1 MINFDLSEEQLALQK
16 TVREFCAGEVA
27 PYIKEWDEKAHF
39 ERSVF
44 DKMAELGLLGVCIPE
59 QYGGAGFDYISLG
72 LVCEELEACDTF
84 LRVAMSVHV
93 GLNSLSV
100 YSWGTEEQKQKY
112 LVPQA
117 KGEKIG
123 TFGLTEP
130 NAGSDVVGMR
140 SYAKR
145 DGDDWILNGEKM
157 WISLGDVADNF
168 LFFCWT
174 DQEKQKARDHSGIS
188 CFIVE
193 RTMPG
198 FSSGTLHGK
207 MGIKAGNTGY
217 FSLQDV
223 RVPKE
228 NMLGREGEG
237 FKIAMFSLENGR
249 YTVASGAT
257 GVIRA
262 SRDASVAYAKTRE
275 VQGQTISNFQLVKQK
290 IAEMQADYEMAH
302 LLWLKC
308 GALKNAGK
316 PSAKAA
322 SLAKWQATIRSE
334 KALLAIE
341 VHGANGYT
349 NDYPVERYLRNC
361 RPRREGTRD
370 IHTPCRRR
378 EAVKK
383 EKQPGDTSAHVPSRI
398 EQTGSKPNK
407 RKRVSEGSDHFCA
420 YRLYVCAFC
429 GISLCMQGMDHRIH
443 RIKTQETTI
452 QNPSFMVNES
462 S

>member
-1 MINFDLSEEQLALQK
+1 MIDFELTEEHLALQR

-27 PYIKEWDEKAHF
+27 PHIKEWDEKSHF

-44 DKMAELGLLGVCIPE
+44 EKMAELGLLGVCIPE

-117 KGEKIG
+117 KGEKLA

-145 DGDDWILNGEKM
+145 DADDWILNGEKM
-157 WISLGDVADNF
+157 WISLGDVADHF

-174 DQEKQKARDHSGIS
+174 DLEKQKVRDHSGMS

-207 MGIKAGNTGY
+207 LGIRAGNTGY

-228 NMLGREGEG
+228 NMLGQEGEG

-262 SRDASVAYAKTRE
+262 SRDASVAYANTRE
-275 VQGQTISNFQLVKQK
+275 VQGQTIANFQLVKQK
-290 IAEMQADYEMAH
+290 IANMEADYQMAH
-302 LLWLKC
+302 LLWLRC
-308 GALKNAGK
+308 GFLKNEGL
-316 PSAKAA
+316 PSARAA
-322 SLAKWQATIRSE
+322 SLAKWQASVRSE
-334 KALLAIE
+334 TAASMAIE

-361 RPRREGTRD
+361 KAAVIYEGTRD
-370 IHTPCRRR
+370 IHTLMQ
-378 EAVKK
+378 ADWALGLKK
-383 EKQPGDTSAHVPSRI
+383 EKAARVILPPYQPTEA
-398 EQTGSKPNK
+398 KAAN
-407 RKRVSEGSDHFCA
+407 
-420 YRLYVCAFC
+420 
-429 GISLCMQGMDHRIH
+429 
-443 RIKTQETTI
+443 
-452 QNPSFMVNES
+452 
-462 S
+462 

>member
-1 MINFDLSEEQLALQK
+1 MIELELNDEHKALKQ
-16 TVREFCAGEVA
+16 TVREFVAGEVA

-44 DKMAELGLLGVCIPE
+44 GKMAELGFLGVCIPE

-72 LVCEELEACDTF
+72 IVCEELEACDTF

-117 KGEKIG
+117 KGEKLA

-140 SYAKR
+140 SYARR

-157 WISLGDVADNF
+157 WISLGNTADHF

-174 DQEKQKARDHSGIS
+174 DQEKQKNRDHSGLS

-193 RTMPG
+193 RSMPG
-198 FSSGTLHGK
+198 FSSGSLHGK
-207 MGIKAGNTGY
+207 MGIRAGDTGY

-223 RVPKE
+223 RAPAA
-228 NMLGREGEG
+228 NMLGNEGEG

-262 SRDASVAYAKTRE
+262 SRDASVAYANTRE
-275 VQGQTISNFQLVKQK
+275 VQGQTIANFQLVKQK
-290 IAEMQADYEMAH
+290 IANMEADYQMAH
-302 LLWLKC
+302 LLWLKT
-308 GALKNAGK
+308 GYLKNMGL
-316 PSAKAA
+316 PSARAA

-334 KALLAIE
+334 TAASMAIE
-341 VHGANGYT
+341 IHGANGYT

-361 RPRREGTRD
+361 KAAVIYEGTRD
-370 IHTPCRRR
+370 IHTLMQ
-378 EAVKK
+378 ADWALGMKK
-383 EKQPGDTSAHVPSRI
+383 EKAARVILPPYKATDSA
-398 EQTGSKPNK
+398 
-407 RKRVSEGSDHFCA
+407 A
-420 YRLYVCAFC
+420 A
-429 GISLCMQGMDHRIH
+429 
-443 RIKTQETTI
+443 
-452 QNPSFMVNES
+452 
-462 S
+462 

>member
-1 MINFDLSEEQLALQK
+1 VIDFELTEEHKALQQ

-27 PYIKEWDEKAHF
+27 PFIKEWDEKAHF

-44 DKMAELGLLGVCIPE
+44 NKMAELGLLGVCIPE

-93 GLNSLSV
+93 GLNSLSLLT
-100 YSWGTEEQKQKY
+100 WGTEEQKQKY

-117 KGEKIG
+117 KGEKLA

-140 SYAKR
+140 SSAKK
-145 DGDDWILNGEKM
+145 DGNDWILNGEKM
-157 WISLGDVADNF
+157 WISLGDVADHF

-174 DQEKQKARDHSGIS
+174 DLEKQKNRDHSGMS

-193 RTMPG
+193 RSMPG
-198 FSSGTLHGK
+198 FSSGTIHGK
-207 MGIKAGNTGY
+207 LGIKAGNTGY

-223 RVPKE
+223 RVSQA
-228 NMLGREGEG
+228 NMLGNEGEG

-262 SRDASVAYAKTRE
+262 SRDASVAYANTRE
-275 VQGQTISNFQLVKQK
+275 VQNQKIANFQLVKQK
-290 IAEMQADYEMAH
+290 IADMEADYEMSH

-308 GALKNAGK
+308 GYLKNEGK
-316 PSAKAA
+316 PSARTA

-334 KALLAIE
+334 KAASMAIE

-361 RPRREGTRD
+361 KAAVIYEGTRD
-370 IHTPCRRR
+370 IHTLMQ
-378 EAVKK
+378 ADWALGLKK
-383 EKQPGDTSAHVPSRI
+383 EKPA
-398 EQTGSKPNK
+398 
-407 RKRVSEGSDHFCA
+407 RVILLPYKSSET
-420 YRLYVCAFC
+420 
-429 GISLCMQGMDHRIH
+429 
-443 RIKTQETTI
+443 KTTA
-452 QNPSFMVNES
+452 S
-462 S
+462 

>member
-1 MINFDLSEEQLALQK
+1 VIELELTDDHKALQA
-16 TVREFCAGEVA
+16 TVREFVERDVA
-27 PYIKEWDEKAHF
+27 PYIKEWDEKGHY
-39 ERSVF
+39 ELSVF
-44 DKMAELGLLGVCIPE
+44 KTMAELGLLGVCIPE

-93 GLNSLSV
+93 GLNSLSL

-117 KGEKIG
+117 KGEKIA

-130 NAGSDVVGMR
+130 NAGSDVIGAR
-140 SYAKR
+140 STARR

-157 WISLGDVADNF
+157 WISLADVADNF

-174 DQEKQKARDHSGIS
+174 DAEKQKARDHSGMS

-193 RTMPG
+193 RSMPG
-198 FSSGTLHGK
+198 FSSGTIHGK

-228 NMLGREGEG
+228 NMLGKEGEG

-262 SRDASVAYAKTRE
+262 SRDAAVAYANMRE
-275 VQGQTISNFQLVKQK
+275 VQGQKIANFQLVKQK
-290 IAEMQADYEMAH
+290 IADMEADYEMCH
-302 LLWLKC
+302 LLWAKA
-308 GALKNAGK
+308 GYLKNVGK
-316 PSAKAA
+316 SSTRAA
-322 SLAKWQATIRSE
+322 SLAKWQATTRSE
-334 KALLAIE
+334 KAASMAIE

-361 RPRREGTRD
+361 KAAVIYEGTRD
-370 IHTPCRRR
+370 IHTLMQ
-378 EAVKK
+378 ADWALGLKK
-383 EKQPGDTSAHVPSRI
+383 EKAARVTLPSY
-398 EQTGSKPNK
+398 QTEAKGT
-407 RKRVSEGSDHFCA
+407 VS
-420 YRLYVCAFC
+420 
-429 GISLCMQGMDHRIH
+429 
-443 RIKTQETTI
+443 
-452 QNPSFMVNES
+452 
-462 S
+462 

>member
-1 MINFDLSEEQLALQK
+1 MIDFELSEENIALQK

-44 DKMAELGLLGVCIPE
+44 DKMGDLGLLGVCIPE

-93 GLNSLSV
+93 GLNSLSLLT
-100 YSWGTEEQKQKY
+100 WGTEEQKRKY

-117 KGEKIG
+117 KGEKLA

-130 NAGSDVVGMR
+130 NAGSDVIGMR
-140 SYAKR
+140 SNAKR
-145 DGDDWILNGEKM
+145 DGDGWILNGEKM
-157 WISLGDVADNF
+157 WISLGDVADHF

-174 DQEKQKARDHSGIS
+174 DLEKQKNRDHSGMS
-188 CFIVE
+188 CFIIE
-193 RTMPG
+193 RTMEG

-207 MGIKAGNTGY
+207 LGIKAGNTGY

-223 RVPKE
+223 RVGQE
-228 NMLGREGEG
+228 NMLGLEGEG

-249 YTVASGAT
+249 YTVAAGAT

-262 SRDASVAYAKTRE
+262 SRDASVAYANTRE
-275 VQGQTISNFQLVKQK
+275 VQGQTIANFQLVKQK
-290 IAEMQADYEMAH
+290 IANMEADYEMTH

-308 GALKNAGK
+308 GYLKNLGK
-316 PSAKAA
+316 TSAKAA
-322 SLAKWQATIRSE
+322 SLAKWQATVRSE
-334 KALLAIE
+334 TAASMAIE
-341 VHGANGYT
+341 IHGANGYT

-361 RPRREGTRD
+361 KAAIIYEGTRD
-370 IHTPCRRR
+370 IHTLMQ
-378 EAVKK
+378 ADWALGLKK
-383 EKQPGDTSAHVPSRI
+383 EKAA
-398 EQTGSKPNK
+398 
-407 RKRVSEGSDHFCA
+407 RVTLPA
-420 YRLYVCAFC
+420 YKAA
-429 GISLCMQGMDHRIH
+429 GA
-443 RIKTQETTI
+443 
-452 QNPSFMVNES
+452 
-462 S
+462 

>member
-1 MINFDLSEEQLALQK
+1 MIDFELTEEHIALRK
-16 TVREFCAGEVA
+16 TVKEFCDGEVA
-27 PYIKEWDEKAHF
+27 PHIKEWDEKSHF

-44 DKMAELGLLGVCIPE
+44 DKMAELGLMGVCIPE

-93 GLNSLSV
+93 GLNSMSLLT
-100 YSWGTEEQKQKY
+100 WGTEEQKQNY

-117 KGEKIG
+117 KGEKLA

-174 DQEKQKARDHSGIS
+174 DLEKMKARDHSGIS
-188 CFIVE
+188 CFIIE
-193 RTMPG
+193 RTMSG

-207 MGIKAGNTGY
+207 LGIKAGNTGY

-223 RVPKE
+223 RVPSA
-228 NMLGREGEG
+228 NMLGNEGEG

-249 YTVASGAT
+249 YTVAAGAT
-257 GVIRA
+257 GVIKA
-262 SRDASVAYAKTRE
+262 SRDASVAYANTRE
-275 VQGQTISNFQLVKQK
+275 VQGQTIANFQLVKQK
-290 IAEMQADYEMAH
+290 IANMEADYEMSH

-308 GALKNAGK
+308 GYLKNQGK
-316 PSAKAA
+316 TSAKAA
-322 SLAKWQATIRSE
+322 SMAKWQATTRSE
-334 KALLAIE
+334 TAASMAIE
-341 VHGANGYT
+341 IHGANGYT

-361 RPRREGTRD
+361 KAAVIYEGTRD
-370 IHTPCRRR
+370 IHTLMQ
-378 EAVKK
+378 ADWALGLKK
-383 EKQPGDTSAHVPSRI
+383 EKSARVTLPPYQPDTAKSTA
-398 EQTGSKPNK
+398 N
-407 RKRVSEGSDHFCA
+407 
-420 YRLYVCAFC
+420 
-429 GISLCMQGMDHRIH
+429 
-443 RIKTQETTI
+443 
-452 QNPSFMVNES
+452 
-462 S
+462 

>member
-1 MINFDLSEEQLALQK
+1 VIEFELSEEQIALQN

-27 PYIKEWDEKAHF
+27 PYIKEWDEK
-39 ERSVF
+39 SVF
-44 DKMAELGLLGVCIPE
+44 EPKVFEKMAELGLLGVCIPE
-59 QYGGAGFDYISLG
+59 QYGGAGFDYVSLG

-117 KGEKIG
+117 KGEKLA

-130 NAGSDVVGMR
+130 NAGSDVIGMK
-140 SYAKR
+140 SYARR

-157 WISLGDVADNF
+157 WISLADVADNF

-174 DQEKQKARDHSGIS
+174 DMEKMKVRDHTGIS
-188 CFIVE
+188 CFIIE

-198 FSSGTLHGK
+198 FSSGTIHGK
-207 MGIKAGNTGY
+207 LGIKAGNTGY

-223 RVPKE
+223 RVPHA
-228 NMLGREGEG
+228 NMLGQEGEG

-249 YTVASGAT
+249 YTVAAGAT
-257 GVIRA
+257 GVIKA
-262 SRDASVAYAKTRE
+262 SRDAAVAYANTRE
-275 VQGQTISNFQLVKQK
+275 VQGQTIANFQLVKQK
-290 IAEMQADYEMAH
+290 IADMEADYQMAH
-302 LLWLKC
+302 LLWAKC
-308 GALKNAGK
+308 GYLKNVGK

-322 SLAKWQATIRSE
+322 SLAKWQATVRSE
-334 KALLAIE
+334 KAASMAIE

-361 RPRREGTRD
+361 KAAVIYEGTRD
-370 IHTPCRRR
+370 IHTLMQ
-378 EAVKK
+378 ADWALGLKK
-383 EKQPGDTSAHVPSRI
+383 EKAARVILPPYQSA
-398 EQTGSKPNK
+398 EAKGTAN
-407 RKRVSEGSDHFCA
+407 
-420 YRLYVCAFC
+420 
-429 GISLCMQGMDHRIH
+429 
-443 RIKTQETTI
+443 
-452 QNPSFMVNES
+452 
-462 S
+462 

>member
-1 MINFDLSEEQLALQK
+1 MIDLELTEEHLALQK
-16 TVREFCAGEVA
+16 TVREFVQGEVA
-27 PYIKEWDEKAHF
+27 PHIKEWDEKAYF
-39 ERSVF
+39 EPKVF
-44 DKMAELGLLGVCIPE
+44 EQMAELGLLGVCIPE

-117 KGEKIG
+117 KGEKIA

-140 SYAKR
+140 SYANR

-157 WISLGDVADNF
+157 WISLADVADHF

-174 DQEKQKARDHSGIS
+174 DLEKQKVRDHSGIS
-188 CFIVE
+188 CFIIE

-207 MGIKAGNTGY
+207 LGIKAGNTGY

-223 RVPKE
+223 RVPQA
-228 NMLGREGEG
+228 NMLGKEGEG

-262 SRDASVAYAKTRE
+262 SRDASVDYANTRE
-275 VQGQTISNFQLVKQK
+275 VQGQKIGNFQLVKQK
-290 IAEMQADYEMAH
+290 IADMEADYQMSH
-302 LLWLKC
+302 LLWLKA
-308 GALKNAGK
+308 GYLKNMGL

-322 SLAKWQATIRSE
+322 SLAKWQATVRSE
-334 KALLAIE
+334 KAASMAIE

-361 RPRREGTRD
+361 KAAIIYEGTRD
-370 IHTPCRRR
+370 IHTLMQ
-378 EAVKK
+378 ADWALGLKK
-383 EKQPGDTSAHVPSRI
+383 EKTARVTLPPYQP
-398 EQTGSKPNK
+398 
-407 RKRVSEGSDHFCA
+407 SEAKGTAS
-420 YRLYVCAFC
+420 
-429 GISLCMQGMDHRIH
+429 
-443 RIKTQETTI
+443 
-452 QNPSFMVNES
+452 
-462 S
+462 

>member
-1 MINFDLSEEQLALQK
+1 VIELELTEEHKALQN
-16 TVREFCAGEVA
+16 TVREFVAGEVA
-27 PYIKEWDEKAHF
+27 PYIKEWDEKSHF

-44 DKMAELGLLGVCIPE
+44 DKMADLGLMGVCIPE

-93 GLNSLSV
+93 GLNSLTV
-100 YSWGTEEQKQKY
+100 FSWGTEEQKQKY

-117 KGEKIG
+117 KGEKLA

-130 NAGSDVVGMR
+130 NAGSDVIGMR
-140 SYAKR
+140 SYARR

-157 WISLGDVADNF
+157 WISLGDVADHF

-174 DQEKQKARDHSGIS
+174 DQEKQKNRDHSGLS
-188 CFIVE
+188 CFIIE
-193 RTMPG
+193 RTMAG

-207 MGIKAGNTGY
+207 LGIRAGNTGY

-223 RVPKE
+223 RVPQE
-228 NMLGREGEG
+228 NMLGAEGEG

-262 SRDASVAYAKTRE
+262 ARDASVAYANTRE
-275 VQGQTISNFQLVKQK
+275 VQGQTIGNFQLVKQK
-290 IAEMQADYEMAH
+290 IANMEADYQMSH
-302 LLWLKC
+302 LLWLQC
-308 GALKNAGK
+308 GYLKNEGK
-316 PSAKAA
+316 PSARAA

-334 KALLAIE
+334 TAASMAIE

-361 RPRREGTRD
+361 KAAVIYEGTRD
-370 IHTPCRRR
+370 IHTLMQ
-378 EAVKK
+378 ADWALGLKK
-383 EKQPGDTSAHVPSRI
+383 EKAARVVLPPYSA
-398 EQTGSKPNK
+398 
-407 RKRVSEGSDHFCA
+407 A
-420 YRLYVCAFC
+420 AAA
-429 GISLCMQGMDHRIH
+429 
-443 RIKTQETTI
+443 
-452 QNPSFMVNES
+452 
-462 S
+462 

>member
-1 MINFDLSEEQLALQK
+1 MINFELTEEHLALQK

-27 PYIKEWDEKAHF
+27 PYIKEWDEKSHF

-44 DKMAELGLLGVCIPE
+44 DKMADLGLLGVCIPE

-100 YSWGTEEQKQKY
+100 YTWGTEDQKQKY

-117 KGEKIG
+117 KGEKIA

-140 SYAKR
+140 SQARR

-174 DQEKQKARDHSGIS
+174 DLEKQKARDHSGIS

-193 RTMPG
+193 RSMPG

-207 MGIKAGNTGY
+207 LGIKAGNTGY

-228 NMLGREGEG
+228 NMLGNEGEG

-262 SRDASVAYAKTRE
+262 SRDASVAYANTRE
-275 VQGQTISNFQLVKQK
+275 VQGQTIGNFQLVKQK
-290 IAEMQADYEMAH
+290 IAEMEADYQMSH
-302 LLWLKC
+302 LLWLKA
-308 GALKNAGK
+308 GWLKNEGM

-322 SLAKWQATIRSE
+322 SLAKWQATVRSE
-334 KALLAIE
+334 KAASMAIE

-361 RPRREGTRD
+361 KAAVIYEGTRD
-370 IHTPCRRR
+370 IHTLMQ
-378 EAVKK
+378 ADWALGLKK
-383 EKQPGDTSAHVPSRI
+383 EKPARVTLPAYSRG
-398 EQTGSKPNK
+398 GS
-407 RKRVSEGSDHFCA
+407 R
-420 YRLYVCAFC
+420 
-429 GISLCMQGMDHRIH
+429 
-443 RIKTQETTI
+443 
-452 QNPSFMVNES
+452 
-462 S
+462 

>member
-1 MINFDLSEEQLALQK
+1 MIELELTEEHRALQN
-16 TVREFCAGEVA
+16 TVREFVAGEVA
-27 PYIKEWDEKAHF
+27 PYIKEWDEKAQF
-39 ERSVF
+39 DRSVF
-44 DKMAELGLLGVCIPE
+44 DKMADLGLMGVCIPE
-59 QYGGAGFDYISLG
+59 EYGGAGFDYISLG

-100 YSWGTEEQKQKY
+100 YSWGTEEQKRKY

-117 KGEKIG
+117 KGEKLA

-130 NAGSDVVGMR
+130 NAGSDVIGMK
-140 SYAKR
+140 SYARR

-157 WISLGDVADNF
+157 WISLADVADNF

-174 DQEKQKARDHSGIS
+174 DPEKQKARDHSGLS

-207 MGIKAGNTGY
+207 LGIRAGNTGY

-223 RVPKE
+223 RVPAA
-228 NMLGREGEG
+228 NMLGAEGEG

-262 SRDASVAYAKTRE
+262 SRDASVAYANTRE
-275 VQGQTISNFQLVKQK
+275 VQGQTIANFQLVKQK
-290 IAEMQADYEMAH
+290 IANMEADYEMSH

-308 GALKNAGK
+308 GYLKNNGL

-322 SLAKWQATIRSE
+322 SMAKWQATTRSE
-334 KALLAIE
+334 TAASMAIE

-361 RPRREGTRD
+361 KAAVIYEGTRD
-370 IHTPCRRR
+370 IHTLMQ
-378 EAVKK
+378 ADWALGLKK
-383 EKQPGDTSAHVPSRI
+383 EKAARVILPPYAVSAS
-398 EQTGSKPNK
+398 
-407 RKRVSEGSDHFCA
+407 A
-420 YRLYVCAFC
+420 
-429 GISLCMQGMDHRIH
+429 
-443 RIKTQETTI
+443 
-452 QNPSFMVNES
+452 
-462 S
+462 

>member
-1 MINFDLSEEQLALQK
+1 MVDFELTEEQIALQQ
-16 TVREFCAGEVA
+16 TVREFCQKEIA
-27 PYIKEWDEKAHF
+27 PHIKEWDEKAT
-39 ERSVF
+39 F
-44 DKMAELGLLGVCIPE
+44 DPSILNKMGELGILGVCIPE
-59 QYGGAGFDYISLG
+59 EYGGAGFDYVSLG
-72 LVCEELEACDTF
+72 LVCEELEYCDTF
-84 LRVAMSVHV
+84 ARVIMSVHV
-93 GLNSLSV
+93 GLNSMSV
-100 YSWGTEEQKQKY
+100 FSWGTEEQKQKY

-117 KGEKIG
+117 KGEKFA

-157 WISLGDVADNF
+157 WISLGDVADHF

-174 DQEKQKARDHSGIS
+174 DQEKQKVRDHTGIS

-193 RTMPG
+193 RSMPG
-198 FSSGTLHGK
+198 FSSGTIHGK
-207 MGIKAGNTGY
+207 LGIRAGNTGY

-228 NMLGREGEG
+228 NMLGQEGEG

-262 SRDASVAYAKTRE
+262 SRDASIAYANTRE
-275 VQGQTISNFQLVKQK
+275 VQGQTIANFQLVKQK
-290 IAEMQADYEMAH
+290 IAEMEADYEMTR
-302 LLWLKC
+302 LLCLKT
-308 GALKNAGK
+308 GYLKNQGL

-334 KALLAIE
+334 KAASMAIE

-361 RPRREGTRD
+361 KAAVIYEGTRD
-370 IHTPCRRR
+370 IHTLMQ
-378 EAVKK
+378 ADWALGLKK
-383 EKQPGDTSAHVPSRI
+383 EPKA
-398 EQTGSKPNK
+398 
-407 RKRVSEGSDHFCA
+407 RVVLPA
-420 YRLYVCAFC
+420 Y
-429 GISLCMQGMDHRIH
+429 
-443 RIKTQETTI
+443 KTAKA
-452 QNPSFMVNES
+452 
-462 S
+462 